1 MNRSAVVL
9 TGVVASLATLL
20 LMQGG
25 IRAVEAGKDEAAAG
39 GKYILKEEPKDAMG
53 VIDAREKAKDKGD
66 VVVVGRIGG
75 RKNPWVKGAAAFS
88 IVDNSLKACSERP
101 GDTCPTPWD
110 FCCEADLPKQ
120 TLFVTILDEKTGQTL
135 KQDARESLKLR
146 ELQTVVVQGKAR
158 RDKNGNVTI
167 AASKV
172 FIRPDK
178 EAKQ

>member
-1 MNRSAVVL
+1 MSRSAL
-9 TGVVASLATLL
+9 FLSSAVAVAAIAI
-20 LMQGG
+20 LMQAGA
-25 IRAVEAGKDEAAAG
+25 IAREASRDDSTAG
-39 GKYILKEEPKDAMG
+39 SKYVLKEEPKDATS
-53 VIDAREKAKDKGD
+53 VIATRAKAKDKGD

-88 IVDNSLKACSERP
+88 IVDTSLKACNERP
-101 GDTCPTPWD
+101 GDTCTTPWD
-110 FCCEADLPKQ
+110 YCCEGNLPKQ

-135 KQDARESLKLR
+135 KQDARESLKLH

-172 FIRPDK
+172 YIRPDK
-178 EAKQ
+178 EAAK